1 MKNGKVNMP
10 SFLNLKNMFRFFLVS
25 IQLILISACGQSAT
39 VNDIPSTLSSIA
51 VTPTNPS
58 IANNSTLQFT
68 ATGTYSDGTT
78 QDLTGSVTWS
88 SSGSAATISNA
99 AGSNGLATAVAS
111 GTTTIT
117 ATAEGI
123 SRSTTLT
130 SIAPRPVNLSWD
142 APTTYRD
149 GTPLDPVTDVAKYRI
164 YYGTSSRTYTQVVDV
179 VNPGTTTIT
188 HTLNLV
194 PGTYFF
200 AVTDI
205 DISGQESDYSN
216 EASRTI

>member
-1 MKNGKVNMP
+1 MTA
-10 SFLNLKNMFRFFLVS
+10 
-25 IQLILISACGQSAT
+25 SA
-39 VNDIPSTLSSIA
+39 
-51 VTPTNPS
+51 
-58 IANNSTLQFT
+58 
-68 ATGTYSDGTT
+68 
-78 QDLTGSVTWS
+78 TWS
-88 SSGSAATISNA
+88 SEKTSVATISNA
-99 AGSNGLATAVAS
+99 AASKGLATSLAS

-117 ATAEGI
+117 ATAGGK
-123 SRSTTLT
+123 SGSTTLT
-130 SIAPRPVNLSWD
+130 AIAPRQLTLSWD

-149 GTPLDPVTDVAKYRI
+149 GTPLDPVTDVTKYKI
-164 YYGTSSRTYTQVVDV
+164 YYGTSSRTYTQAVDV

-188 HTLNLV
+188 QTLNLV